1 MFYSKHRSDAT
12 SSIGAHCLKHK
23 RQFKVS
29 RLQPDSI
36 GWKHLINSLPFN
48 EVRVKTNLPVTTTE
62 KQLRDSTAIISTTN
76 LKGMIESI
84 NQDFLDIS
92 GFNET
97 ELIDKAHNIVR
108 HPDVPPAAFGNLWES
123 LKAGKSWMG
132 IVKNRCKN
140 GDYYWVDAY
149 VAPIYE
155 NEQVI
160 GYQSVR
166 TKLSAEDCTRA
177 ARLYTEISS
186 GKFPRFRLRD
196 LGIKLQTFIG
206 ISGVLAAVLAGLML
220 SEKVPSLLTGVAFL
234 VGLPAAY
241 IVATW
246 ITQPIVRAAQSSRS
260 IVDNKLT
267 QYLYFDAANEITQ
280 LQTAQRILQA
290 RLKVAGGRITEYASK
305 LDHAA
310 HATATIAEQTSQ
322 GIRQH
327 QSETDQVA
335 TAINEMSAT
344 VQEVARNANA
354 AAVATQNANTQAGHG
369 QTIVIE
375 TISAI
380 ERLAQE
386 VEKAAGVIQQLEQD
400 SDRIGSVVDVIK
412 TIAEQ
417 TNLLA
422 LNAAIEA
429 ARAGEQGRG
438 FAVVADEVRTL
449 ASRTSQSTQEI
460 QHMIE
465 ELQTTARNAVK
476 VMEDGRNQ
484 AGNGVK
490 QVTRAGEALTE
501 ITQAIG
507 TISTMNDQ
515 IAAASEQQSAVA
527 EEINKNIVN
536 ITRVVDA
543 TADGAQQT
551 ANAGQDLLNL
561 AERLKVLV
569 KQCCH

>member
-1 MFYSKHRSDAT
+1 M
-12 SSIGAHCLKHK
+12 
-23 RQFKVS
+23 
-29 RLQPDSI
+29 
-36 GWKHLINSLPFN
+36 
-48 EVRVKTNLPVTTTE
+48 KTNLPITDVEKHLHEHTT
-62 KQLRDSTAIISTTN
+62 IISTTN
-76 LKGMIESI
+76 LKGMIESA
-84 NQDFLDIS
+84 NQDFLEIS
-92 GFNET
+92 GFAAD
-97 ELIDKAHNIVR
+97 ELIGKAHNVVR

-123 LKAGKSWMG
+123 LKAGKAWMG

-140 GDYYWVDAY
+140 GDFYWVDAY
-149 VAPIYE
+149 VAPIHE
-155 NEQVI
+155 NEQII

-166 TKLSAEDCTRA
+166 CKPSTEDSACA
-177 ARLYTEISS
+177 ARLYAEINS

-196 LGIKLQTFIG
+196 LGITFQTFCGIG
-206 ISGVLAAVLAGLML
+206 GVLAAVLTGLTITGKLPYLAAG
-220 SEKVPSLLTGVAFL
+220 TAFL
-234 VGLPAAY
+234 IGLPVAY
-241 IVATW
+241 IVASW
-246 ITQPIVRAAQSSRS
+246 LMQPIARAAQQSRA

-267 QYLYFDAANEITQ
+267 QYLYFDTANEITQ
-280 LQTAQRILQA
+280 LQTAQRVLQA
-290 RLKVAGGRITEYASK
+290 RLRVAGGRIDEYATK

-310 HATATIAEQTSQ
+310 HETASVAEQTSQ

-344 VQEVARNANA
+344 VQEVARNASA
-354 AAVATQNANTQAGHG
+354 AAQATQDANTQAGHG
-369 QTIVIE
+369 QKIVIE

-386 VEKAAGVIQQLEQD
+386 VEKAAGVIQQLEKD

-412 TIAEQ
+412 TIADQ

-465 ELQTTARNAVK
+465 ELQNTARNAVK

-527 EEINKNIVN
+527 EEINRNIVN

-551 ANAGQDLLNL
+551 ANAGQDLLTL
-561 AERLKVLV
+561 AEQLKALV